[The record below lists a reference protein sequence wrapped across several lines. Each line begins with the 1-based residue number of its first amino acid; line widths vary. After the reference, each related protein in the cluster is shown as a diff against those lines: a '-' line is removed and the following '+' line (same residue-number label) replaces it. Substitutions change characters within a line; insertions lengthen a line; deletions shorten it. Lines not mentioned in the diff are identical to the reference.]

1 MFPWAVGWLAEN
13 PAGRPEN
20 KGAKCLVCEIP
31 LRAHH
36 ADLLKHGTKSLT
48 HIANMEIYNVQKQRR
63 LDGVGIQVFSDE
75 KREIDLRLAV
85 FIACH
90 AAVRS
95 IDHLSELLVVL
106 GKGSKLADLMLHRT
120 KCSKLIT
127 SVISPALLTELVEDV
142 GEQGFSLIIDEST
155 DISVVKFMAVM
166 IRYHSMKKNE
176 IVTDFLG
183 FIEVYRATATALFDS
198 LKEYLSNV
206 GLNYK
211 HVIGLGTDGA
221 SNLCG
226 KHHSVFTLFRDEIP
240 DIVLVRCVCHSLHG
254 AASKAAV
261 HLPAEL
267 EFFVRES
274 RNWFAKSPLR
284 RLQYRDLYAAFND
297 GAMPK
302 SLVQLVKTRWLAWG
316 KAVGVILAQW
326 LELKTHFQVHCAQND
341 PSEKSVIGRRLKDC
355 FTDAN
360 HLFLLF
366 VHPIAAEVNRV
377 NLLFQAREAEVTAL
391 LADVHDLALFVARKA
406 LKPEA
411 VPTTLQGAG
420 LTDAN
425 QARLG
430 VNLDDPQCHLPLSQ
444 VDYGAKFA
452 IYLGT
457 ITIEPGLL
465 REVQTRCRSYLLALA
480 KCILQV
486 LPDHAERLNALKF
499 FHPEECLRRGPRRP
513 SVLQLPLQLA
523 GEAVDVDV
531 LKKQWDSLPL
541 TDWETYFGGSVPSSS
556 TPFWTGVWAYTR
568 QGSRPFNELGLFAL
582 RALSLPFSNAT
593 VEQAFSVMNTIKIKS
608 RNRMGTELLMAIMRI
623 RLRLRGGDKCC
634 REFKPSPAMLTMFN
648 ADMYQTTGPERPG
661 EGAELEYEEV
671 WEDLDLVE

>member
-1 MFPWAVGWLAEN
+1 
-13 PAGRPEN
+13 
-20 KGAKCLVCEIP
+20 
-31 LRAHH
+31 
-36 ADLLKHGTKSLT
+36 
-48 HIANMEIYNVQKQRR
+48 MEIYNVQKQRR

-420 LTDAN
+420 
-425 QARLG
+425 
-430 VNLDDPQCHLPLSQ
+430 
-444 VDYGAKFA
+444 
-452 IYLGT
+452 
-457 ITIEPGLL
+457 
-465 REVQTRCRSYLLALA
+465 
-480 KCILQV
+480 
-486 LPDHAERLNALKF
+486 
-499 FHPEECLRRGPRRP
+499 
-513 SVLQLPLQLA
+513 
-523 GEAVDVDV
+523 EAVDVDV